1 MNDSCLASANPFQT
15 ALRPENPPKR
25 DFRHQL
31 GSKLCPY
38 PTVIRSITDL
48 RLENTNLCYFEG
60 VSAENERFMFGKCKS
75 LPNCLQVRKS
85 LKRDFRHQLG
95 SKLCPYPTVIRSMQI
110 YVGQEQITVGKNRLQ
125 WVRTDLQWVRTD
137 LQWVSIALRWSRT
150 DLF

>member
-48 RLENTNLCYFEG
+48 RLVSTNLCYFEG
-60 VSAENERFMFGKCKS
+60 TSAENERFKLSKCKITS
-75 LPNCLQVRKS
+75 NHHFDMVLTQKLADRAARK
-85 LKRDFRHQLG
+85 DLG
-95 SKLCPYPTVIRSMQI
+95 SEIK
-110 YVGQEQITVGKNRLQ
+110 
-125 WVRTDLQWVRTD
+125 
-137 LQWVSIALRWSRT
+137 ALGPSGRPA
-150 DLF
+150 